1 MKVSLVRMGPRV
13 SCSESRMHGSNFHC
27 MAKRETTSP
36 QSVIK
41 KLFRSWICN
50 GVRRFSDDLR

>member
-1 MKVSLVRMGPRV
+1 MNVSLVRMGLRV
-13 SCSESRMHGSNFHC
+13 SGSGLRVHGSEFSR